1 MLIHFTL
8 SFSNALSLF
17 PVSIITHSLFYSL
30 PLPLLPSL
38 LIGGGQ
44 RGSRPSVYCNLTPAL
59 TSWTLQEE
67 AGRYIPTPT
76 YFFTLKQWFTTI
88 IHKYSNHHTPRWFD
102 NRLEKL
108 AKILISFTF
117 MDLGVLNLQTKSS
130 ELPIV
135 HVEGTP
141 APSSSGSY
149 LQRHTLT
156 NSRGLVMKWLQRLK

>member
-117 MDLGVLNLQTKSS
+117 MDLGVWVCRPRALSCHCPCGRHSGTLQQWQLFTETHAHKLTRTSN
-130 ELPIV
+130 EV
-135 HVEGTP
+135 TP
-141 APSSSGSY
+141 EA
-149 LQRHTLT
+149 
-156 NSRGLVMKWLQRLK
+156 